1 MRASGTGRT
10 AMVWDLGLACNTAP
24 RPTTIDQMVSNQ
36 PDLVL
41 LRDARYNNLYLYL
54 TNGELLITLF
64 RVCS

>member
-24 RPTTIDQMVSNQ
+24 RPTTIDQMV
-36 PDLVL
+36 PGLVL
-41 LRDARYNNLYLYL
+41 LVDLYLYL
-54 TNGELLITLF
+54 TNGELAELLITLF